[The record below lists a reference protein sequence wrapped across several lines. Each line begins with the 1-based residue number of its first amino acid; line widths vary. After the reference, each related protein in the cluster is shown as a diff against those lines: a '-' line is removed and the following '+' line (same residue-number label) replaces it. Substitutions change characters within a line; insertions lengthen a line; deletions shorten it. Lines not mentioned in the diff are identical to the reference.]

1 MSKNIIQKKWVDEED
16 ASMQTADNYKM
27 PKTGFIT
34 EDDVNRLQIR
44 QKELFHNSGPS
55 RPIKGAVYDIG
66 EIGRDEDTK
75 YYSAKRKEIHIKLM
89 TETLA
94 LAERA
99 EAKR

>member
-1 MSKNIIQKKWVDEED
+1 
-16 ASMQTADNYKM
+16 M

-44 QKELFHNSGPS
+44 QKELFHNPGPS

-99 EAKR
+99 EARRQQKAMK